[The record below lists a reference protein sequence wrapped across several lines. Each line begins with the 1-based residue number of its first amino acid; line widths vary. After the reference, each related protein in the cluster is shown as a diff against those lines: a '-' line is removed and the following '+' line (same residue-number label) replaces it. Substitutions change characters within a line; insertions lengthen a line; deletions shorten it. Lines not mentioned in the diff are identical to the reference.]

1 MAWNEPGGGKRDPWS
16 GKGGDQGPPDLD
28 EVVKKLQ
35 DRLGGLFGGKRG
47 GGSDSGGSGGTGGG
61 IAGIGLI
68 IGLVVIVMLAV
79 KSFNIVEPAER
90 GVVQRFG
97 AYQDIT
103 EPGPHFLLPFIDQVT
118 TVDVDNINKFPH
130 RAQMLTKDENIVDVT
145 LTVQYRIIDPAA
157 YLFQDASPE
166 KSIRG
171 SMESAMR
178 EVIGKS
184 HLDDIITANREAIAI
199 AVQKGT
205 QDLMD
210 LYKTG
215 LVLTSINIQEAN
227 PPEAVK
233 AAFNDAIK
241 AREDKERLQNQA
253 QTYANDVVPRSR
265 GAAARQIEDAKAHK
279 AKVVAEAD
287 GESSRFLALLHE
299 YEKAPQ
305 VTRERLYLETVEQV
319 LQNSNK
325 VMLDTKKGGNLTY
338 LPLDRIMNQMPS
350 QSAPV
355 APRNPYDSSPD
366 PVPAIDSSRSRD
378 LSRLR
383 STR

>member
-1 MAWNEPGGGKRDPWS
+1 
-16 GKGGDQGPPDLD
+16 
-28 EVVKKLQ
+28 
-35 DRLGGLFGGKRG
+35 
-47 GGSDSGGSGGTGGG
+47 
-61 IAGIGLI
+61 
-68 IGLVVIVMLAV
+68 
-79 KSFNIVEPAER
+79 
-90 GVVQRFG
+90 
-97 AYQDIT
+97 
-103 EPGPHFLLPFIDQVT
+103 
-118 TVDVDNINKFPH
+118 
-130 RAQMLTKDENIVDVT
+130 
-145 LTVQYRIIDPAA
+145 
-157 YLFQDASPE
+157 
-166 KSIRG
+166 
-171 SMESAMR
+171 
-178 EVIGKS
+178 
-184 HLDDIITANREAIAI
+184 
-199 AVQKGT
+199 
-205 QDLMD
+205 
-210 LYKTG
+210 
-215 LVLTSINIQEAN
+215 
-227 PPEAVK
+227 VK